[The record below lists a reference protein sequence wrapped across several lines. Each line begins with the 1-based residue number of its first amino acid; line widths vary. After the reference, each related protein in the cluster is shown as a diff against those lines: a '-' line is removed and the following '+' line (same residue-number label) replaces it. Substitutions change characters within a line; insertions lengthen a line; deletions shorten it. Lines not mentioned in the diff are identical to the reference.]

1 MKLFARFLSILAV
14 VAIVVAGMSMA
25 TSAQAASDKKIV
37 MKLALASP
45 AGDIRDQV
53 CQKMAELAKE
63 KSNGKVIVEV
73 YSGGQLGDWRDAIE
87 GLSMGINEIVL
98 ESLGT
103 LDAYSD
109 FANIDAVPYLYRD
122 VDHFIK
128 VWFGPIGDKILKAV
142 GDEGNF
148 QLLGPQNRGARIV
161 TSKVPFKNL
170 TEIKGLKLRVP
181 NIQVYIETWKTLGA
195 APTPLAFTETFTAIQ
210 QNTVVAQENPI
221 MLSYSMSFY
230 DVCKYLIE
238 TNHVFS
244 ADMFIFNK
252 QYFANLPADVQKI
265 LTEACNEAAQWRNEE
280 FSRVEADYK
289 QKFIDKGVTIIEP
302 DRAQFIAAFDGFV
315 EKVFPKLTPWAEEIR
330 ALK

>member
-1 MKLFARFLSILAV
+1 MKRFAKILSVLALAAT
-14 VAIVVAGMSMA
+14 VAMVLGSAA
-25 TSAQAASDKKIV
+25 PAQAADDKIV
-37 MKLALASP
+37 LKLALSSP
-45 AGDIRDQV
+45 AGDIRDKA
-53 CQKMAELAKE
+53 CQKMAELAKQ

-109 FANIDAVPYLYRD
+109 MANIDAVPYLYRD
-122 VDHFIK
+122 IHHFGK
-128 VWFGPIGDKILKAV
+128 VWFGPIGEKILKTV
-142 GDEGNF
+142 GDQGNF
-148 QLLGPQNRGARIV
+148 KLIGPMNRGARIV

-170 TEIKGLKLRVP
+170 AELKGLKLRVP

-195 APTPLAFTETFTAIQ
+195 SPTPLALTETFTAIQ
-210 QNTVVAQENPI
+210 QNTVVAQENPTI
-221 MLSYSMSFY
+221 ESYAFSFY

-252 QYFANLPADVQKI
+252 QYFEKLPADVQKV
-265 LTEACNEAAQWRNEE
+265 LTEAILEAAAWRNEE
-280 FSRVEADYK
+280 CIRVEADFK
-289 QKFIDKGVTIIEP
+289 KKFQEQGVTIIEP

-315 EKVFPKLTPWAEEIR
+315 EKLFPKLVPWATEIR

>member
-1 MKLFARFLSILAV
+1 MKRVIKIMSALALTATVAFLFGGTAPAH
-14 VAIVVAGMSMA
+14 
-25 TSAQAASDKKIV
+25 AADKLV

-45 AGDIRDQV
+45 AGDIRDQA
-53 CQKMAELAKE
+53 CQKMAELAKT
-63 KSNGKVIVEV
+63 KSNGNIIVEV
-73 YSGGQLGDWRDAIE
+73 YSGGQLGDWRDTIE

-98 ESLGT
+98 DSLGT
-103 LDAYSD
+103 LDAFSD
-109 FANIDAVPYLYRD
+109 MANIDAVPYLYRD
-122 VDHFIK
+122 IDHFSK
-128 VWFGPIGDKILKAV
+128 TWFSPIGEKILTTV

-148 QLLGPQNRGARIV
+148 KLLGPQNRGARIV

-170 TEIKGLKLRVP
+170 ADLKGLKLRVP

-221 MLSYSMSFY
+221 ILSYNMSFY
-230 DVCKYLIE
+230 DVCKYLIA
-238 TNHVFS
+238 TNHVYS

-252 QYFANLPADVQKI
+252 QYFEKLPAETQKI

-280 FSRVEADYK
+280 FARIEMEFK
-289 QKFIDKGVTIIEP
+289 KKFQEQGVTIIEP
-302 DRAQFIAAFDGFV
+302 DRAEFIVAFDGFV
-315 EKVFPKLTPWAEEIR
+315 EKMFPKLIPWATEIK

>member
-1 MKLFARFLSILAV
+1 MKRFTEILRTLTTAAAVTLVLS
-14 VAIVVAGMSMA
+14 VAP
-25 TSAQAASDKKIV
+25 AQAASEQIV
-37 MKLALASP
+37 MKLALATP
-45 AGDIRDQV
+45 AGDIRDLT
-53 CQKMAELAKE
+53 CQKLAELAKE
-63 KSNGKVIVEV
+63 KSNGRIIVEI

-109 FANIDAVPYLYRD
+109 MANIDAVPYLYRD
-122 VDHFIK
+122 IDHFMK
-128 VWFGPIGDKILKAV
+128 AWYGPIGEKILKTV

-148 QLLGPQNRGARIV
+148 KLLGPQNRGVRIV

-170 TEIKGLKLRVP
+170 AELKGLKLRVP

-195 APTPLAFTETFTAIQ
+195 TPTPLAFTETFTAIQ

-221 MLSYSMSFY
+221 ILSYNSSFY

-244 ADMFIFNK
+244 VDLFIFNK
-252 QYFANLPADVQKI
+252 KYFEGLPADVQKI
-265 LTEACNEAAQWRNEE
+265 LTEAANEAAQWHNAE
-280 FSRVEADYK
+280 FFRIESDYK
-289 QKFIDKGVTIIEP
+289 KKFQEQGVTIIEP
-302 DRAQFIAAFDGFV
+302 DRAEFIAAFDGFV
-315 EKVFPKLTPWAEEIR
+315 ARQFPKLVDWAAEIE